1 MFDVNTLENIPTMP
15 DKKEHN
21 ESSNSSAASDE
32 SKDPVSREQ
41 ELKRKLAATRNM
53 QMLAAHE
60 ELDELHEDTIDAFNM
75 MPHALNTEMF
85 DSDIFGD
92 LDDLWRDIQSDGEK
106 QASSFTLCAMESE
119 SHAAAARF
127 RRRNFWTAC
136 GDVPTCQRVRLGLAK
151 TNLPEDIGGFDR
163 FL

>member
-1 MFDVNTLENIPTMP
+1 MPPKPTNAPKATDLHVQEVRLIAQFLVVEHLSFYTNFPFGQIVLVSQKKQPKFTLLIMFDVNTLENIPTMP

-60 ELDELHEDTIDAFNM
+60 ELDELHDDTIDAFNM

-92 LDDLWRDIQSDGEK
+92 LDDL
-106 QASSFTLCAMESE
+106 
-119 SHAAAARF
+119 
-127 RRRNFWTAC
+127 
-136 GDVPTCQRVRLGLAK
+136 
-151 TNLPEDIGGFDR
+151 
-163 FL
+163 